1 MMKFCDIVDLFFY
14 LPMQKVINKNNSAD
28 VYFILSSNTYGGHTA
43 DTLKDQGGALKRMLD
58 LLWIKIDERF
68 KGMAEAYRYF
78 DVNFNNRVSFNE
90 FQKGLDH
97 LRIKYQVNQV
107 DAIFKYLDRDQK
119 GYISFGDFSE
129 LCEEKRRQLDP
140 FDHSEQERKNQD
152 TDKKKDWVTK
162 YLEDAH
168 LTDLDMMSKRQKNGN
183 YIKRTSET

>member
-129 LCEEKRRQLDP
+129 LCEEKRR
-140 FDHSEQERKNQD
+140 
-152 TDKKKDWVTK
+152 
-162 YLEDAH
+162 
-168 LTDLDMMSKRQKNGN
+168 
-183 YIKRTSET
+183 